1 MTTKAAAWQKR
12 IDGAQEVK
20 YFQYRLA
27 RIRYGSETSDF
38 RDRDRLAAENTCGDC
53 DVRKGQFHVIGCD
66 QEQCPACKGQFIS
79 CDCSQHASYFVG
91 RRGAR

>member
-20 YFQYRLA
+20 YFQFRLA
-27 RIRYGSETSDF
+27 RIRFGEEKDG
-38 RDRDRLAAENTCGDC
+38 RIREHDRCGDC
-53 DVRKGQFHVIGCD
+53 DVARGQFHVIGCD